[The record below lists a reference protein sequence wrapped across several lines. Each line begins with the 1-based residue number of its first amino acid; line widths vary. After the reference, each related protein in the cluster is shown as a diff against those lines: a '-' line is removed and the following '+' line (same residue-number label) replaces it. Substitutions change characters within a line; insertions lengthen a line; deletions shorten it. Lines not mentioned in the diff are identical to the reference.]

1 MFSKKSGLRFLSAIL
16 VIVLTFAAI
25 PTLNITAVDK
35 IIAPKRDYIDFRSP
49 VESTETSDSDIKALK
64 EYFPT
69 RENYIEKAFKYE
81 KTPGIT
87 EFIADLNTIVPVKIL
102 ANGVKGVLMDNIGK
116 NFYKPS
122 RQPEAYDIRYGFADY
137 RTMDSDALISKIYEP
152 LREAH
157 PDNITRENIG
167 KDDSGKYDMW
177 CYIFEPENYEYT
189 VFIAAGS
196 HGMNEA
202 QSYLGLARLM
212 QLVWDDIKR
221 NNNEHLNLLREKVR
235 FIVIPLVNVWD
246 VSERVHGAEVTY
258 SPYNSNN
265 VNINRNWLTSTPE
278 EEVANIKKVLNRYK
292 DEIDFGFDFHTDPE
306 GFPGWGSYLLVY
318 PAGVYDFFSDKLKE
332 VCDYLDYKNFVSKGI
347 KLKKAFRGD
356 CLNYPQGSKW
366 DVTKEPDYP
375 RSQNISTCA
384 SVLWSEFGIPSA
396 TLEHGSRKFGDRVFC
411 GSQDMTAA
419 VELYANQ
426 ILQQIYNNLKE
437 KVAIA
442 KGTAN

>member
-1 MFSKKSGLRFLSAIL
+1 MFSKKIGLRILSAAL
-16 VIVLTFAAI
+16 VISTTVAAFSSI
-25 PTLNITAVDK
+25 GVSALRTAT
-35 IIAPKRDYIDFRSP
+35 A
-49 VESTETSDSDIKALK
+49 TSDK
-64 EYFPT
+64 
-69 RENYIEKAFKYE
+69 YIEFNTSGKVEGEKELSFEFAEWESYLDTVYE
-81 KTPGIT
+81 YESSEEKKD
-87 EFIADLNTIVPVKIL
+87 FISALGSVAPLKL
-102 ANGVKGVLMDNIGK
+102 FSKGVENVFKKI
-116 NFYKPS
+116 NARYYNPR

-137 RTMDSDALISKIYEP
+137 KKLDSDALISDIYEP
-152 LREAH
+152 LREAN

-177 CYIFEPENYEYT
+177 CYIFTPENYEYT

-212 QLVWDDIKR
+212 QLVWNDTKR
-221 NNNEHLNLLREKVR
+221 NNDEHLTILREKVR
-235 FIVIPLVNVWD
+235 FIIIPLVNVWD

-265 VNINRNWLTSTPE
+265 VNINRNWLTDTPE
-278 EEVANIKKVLNRYK
+278 EEVANIKKILNRYK

-318 PAGVYDFFSDKLKE
+318 PYGVYDFFSDRLKE
-332 VCDYLDYKNFVSKGI
+332 VCAYLDYKNFDGKGI
-347 KLKKAFRGD
+347 KLKDAFRGD

-366 DVTKEPDYP
+366 DVNKTPDYP

-396 TLEHGSRKFGDRVFC
+396 TIEHGSRKFGDRVFC

-426 ILQQIYNNLKE
+426 ILQQLNYNFKE
-437 KVAIA
+437 KVAAA
-442 KGTAN
+442 KAAGN

>member
-1 MFSKKSGLRFLSAIL
+1 MFSKKPGFRLISAIL
-16 VIVLTFAAI
+16 VIILTVGVIPSINVTAI
-25 PTLNITAVDK
+25 KTASVGSK
-35 IIAPKRDYIDFRSP
+35 NYIDFKAP
-49 VESTETSDSDIKALK
+49 TDVEENSKSGIKELK
-64 EYFPT
+64 EYFPSH
-69 RENYIEKAFKYE
+69 RNYIEKALKYE
-81 KTPGIT
+81 KSPDMTK
-87 EFIADLNTIVPVKIL
+87 FIADLNTMSPVRIL
-102 ANGVKGVLMDNIGK
+102 ANGVKGVLMENIGK

-137 RTMDSDALISKIYEP
+137 HTMDSDALISKIYEP

-278 EEVANIKKVLNRYK
+278 EEVANIKKILNRYK

-356 CLNYPQGSKW
+356 ALNYPQGSKW